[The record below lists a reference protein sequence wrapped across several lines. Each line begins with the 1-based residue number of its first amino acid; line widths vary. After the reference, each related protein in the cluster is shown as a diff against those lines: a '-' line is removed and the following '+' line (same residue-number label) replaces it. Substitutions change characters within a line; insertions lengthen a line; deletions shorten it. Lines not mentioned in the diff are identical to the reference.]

1 MVQSGGHNGVLE
13 KDVTMAGQLWAL
25 EGGSP
30 DIDQD
35 AWIAPTA
42 TVVGRVK
49 VGPTSGIWYGAV
61 LRAEFE
67 DITIGAGS
75 NLQDGVAAHVDP
87 GFPLTVGENVSVG
100 HNAVLHGCTIGDG
113 SLVGM
118 GAIVMNGAVIGE
130 GSLVAAGALVLEG
143 TQVPPRSL
151 VAGVPAKVRRELTD
165 DEVNHNGLNAAVY
178 RELLKQHRAARP
190 LT

>member
-1 MVQSGGHNGVLE
+1 MTDEAATVGP
-13 KDVTMAGQLWAL
+13 LWAL

-30 DIDQD
+30 KIDPE

-42 TVVGRVK
+42 TVVGRVN
-49 VGPTSGIWYGAV
+49 VGASSGIWYGAV

-67 DITIGAGS
+67 DITVGEGS

-87 GFPLTVGENVSVG
+87 GFPLTVGKNVSVG

-113 SLVGM
+113 ALVGM

-143 TQVPPRSL
+143 TRIPPRSL
-151 VAGVPAKVRRELTD
+151 VAGVPAKIRRELTE
-165 DEVNHNGLNAAVY
+165 DEVNHNGLNASVY
-178 RELLKQHRAARP
+178 RELLKQHRSARP
-190 LT
+190 LRGM

>member
-1 MVQSGGHNGVLE
+1 MT
-13 KDVTMAGQLWAL
+13 DDRTTAGPLWAL

-30 DIDQD
+30 TVDPE
-35 AWIAPTA
+35 AWVAPTA
-42 TVVGRVK
+42 TVVGRVS
-49 VGPTSGIWYGAV
+49 VEASSGIWYGAV

-67 DITIGAGS
+67 DITIGEGS

-87 GFPLTVGENVSVG
+87 GFPLTVGKNDSVG

-130 GSLVAAGALVLEG
+130 GSLVAAGAPVLEG
-143 TQVPPRSL
+143 MQVPPRSL
-151 VAGVPAKVRRELTD
+151 VAGVPAKIRRELTE
-165 DEVNHNGLNAAVY
+165 DEVGHNGLNAAVY
-178 RELLKQHRAARP
+178 RELLKQHRSAKP
-190 LT
+190 VQ